1 MKPSNEAASNLIE
14 SLMNGKTDYE
24 KRRFLEDSNY
34 TVIPNAEVREAARDL
49 IESLKADGYTD
60 QSVLAEIQQLADGQ
74 PMPKKV
80 TNEE

>member
-14 SLMNGKTDYE
+14 SLMTD
-24 KRRFLEDSNY
+24 

-60 QSVLAEIQQLADGQ
+60 QSVMAELQQLADGQ
-74 PMPKKV
+74 PIPKEV

>member
-1 MKPSNEAASNLIE
+1 M
-14 SLMNGKTDYE
+14 TD
-24 KRRFLEDSNY
+24 
-34 TVIPNAEVREAARDL
+34 TVIPNDEVREAARDL

-60 QSVLAEIQQLADGQ
+60 QSVMAELQQLADGH

>member
-14 SLMNGKTDYE
+14 SLMTD
-24 KRRFLEDSNY
+24 
-34 TVIPNAEVREAARDL
+34 TVIPNDEVREAARDL

-60 QSVLAEIQQLADGQ
+60 QSVMAELQQLADGQ
-74 PMPKKV
+74 PIPKEV

>member
-34 TVIPNAEVREAARDL
+34 TVIPNAELRKAASDL
-49 IESLKADGYTD
+49 LGALKADGYTD
-60 QSVLAEIQQLADGQ
+60 QSVMAELQQLADGQ

-80 TNEE
+80 INEE

>member
-14 SLMNGKTDYE
+14 SLMTD
-24 KRRFLEDSNY
+24 
-34 TVIPNAEVREAARDL
+34 TVIPNAELMEAARDL

-60 QSVLAEIQQLADGQ
+60 ISVMAELQQLADGQ

-80 TNEE
+80 INED